1 MSAQMTPDQA
11 KFLLALTL
19 PTIKTEHETT
29 KRVIEAI
36 PLDKGDYR
44 PEPVAKLGGSLQA
57 RGCRLNRQCSHSIEG
72 GLALPSSRSM
82 APPQAAV
89 ELARASYVGREC

>member
-19 PTIKTEHETT
+19 PIIKTEHETT

-44 PEPVAKLGGSLQA
+44 PEPVAKS
-57 RGCRLNRQCSHSIEG
+57 
-72 GLALPSSRSM
+72 AL
-82 APPQAAV
+82 
-89 ELARASYVGREC
+89 ELACILWPRSIAFSAASAREN